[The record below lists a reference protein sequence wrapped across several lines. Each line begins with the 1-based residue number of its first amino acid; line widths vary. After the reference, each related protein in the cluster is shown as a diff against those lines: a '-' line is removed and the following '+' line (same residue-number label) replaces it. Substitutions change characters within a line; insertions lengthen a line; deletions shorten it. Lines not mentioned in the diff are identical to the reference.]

1 MVLVSFQPF
10 VDSVFD
16 SFRNDGEI
24 AVFQVEEQFFE
35 RTSDLDPRMI
45 PAHDAVN
52 ALFVGNVFDDVA
64 GMFQWK
70 IHLIALHREDA
81 AVTFGQGM
89 NRAGEMGGICRCS
102 QVINHVAGRLD
113 TSDRGRRRCNDKNGG

>member
-1 MVLVSFQPF
+1 MFVSLQPF
-10 VDSVFD
+10 VYSVFN
-16 SFRNDGEI
+16 SFRNDRKI
-24 AVFQVEEQFFE
+24 TVFQVEEQFLE
-35 RTSDLDPRMI
+35 RASYLYPRVV
-45 PAHDAVN
+45 PAHDAVD
-52 ALFVGNVFDDVA
+52 AFFVRYIFNDVA

-102 QVINHVAGRLD
+102 QVVNHVAGRHD
-113 TSDRGRRRCNDKNGG
+113 A

>member
-89 NRAGEMGGICRCS
+89 NRAGEWVES
-102 QVINHVAGRLD
+102 AVAPKLLIMLRVGTML
-113 TSDRGRRRCNDKNGG
+113 SPELNSMEAWKIVS

>member
-70 IHLIALHREDA
+70 IHLRALHREDA
-81 AVTFGQGM
+81 AVTFGQGI
-89 NRAGEMGGICRCS
+89 NRAGERGGICRCS
-102 QVINHVAGRLD
+102 QVINHVAGRHD
-113 TSDRGRRRCNDKNGG
+113 A